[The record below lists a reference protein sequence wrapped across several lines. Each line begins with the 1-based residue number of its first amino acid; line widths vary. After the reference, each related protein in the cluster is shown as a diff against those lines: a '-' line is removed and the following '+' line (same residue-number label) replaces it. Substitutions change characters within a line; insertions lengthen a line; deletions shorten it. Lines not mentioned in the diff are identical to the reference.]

1 MELPR
6 PRRRL
11 QSGSHGRRGATT
23 GCRDPRR
30 PRAIHDHDCRR
41 AEDKCSGSEHL
52 PRAKLMEMG
61 VDRKLSASWQRAASI
76 SEGRCETSS
85 GSETANSRGILSEI
99 VRIFWAAFSAL
110 EHTQA
115 IALAATI
122 SSVKLGSR
130 SILWR
135 IAAAHFCAGDVVDE
149 EQPSQLLLVLRAR
162 RGR

>member
-1 MELPR
+1 MFGFGTFTA
-6 PRRRL
+6 
-11 QSGSHGRRGATT
+11 SKTHGDGRR
-23 GCRDPRR
+23 
-30 PRAIHDHDCRR
+30 
-41 AEDKCSGSEHL
+41 SE
-52 PRAKLMEMG
+52 
-61 VDRKLSASWQRAASI
+61 LSASWQRAASI

-99 VRIFWAAFSAL
+99 FVRIFWAAFSAL

-130 SILWR
+130 SISWR

-149 EQPSQLLLVLRAR
+149 EQPSQRLLVLRAR